1 MNKPSALWL
10 IAILTVSVFVS
21 LDTFSQ
27 APQALPLQT
36 FLTLRDSTTSMDVVF
51 LTGAGGS
58 ISAEGKNV
66 QSFNSFFENQP
77 APKTIAKP
85 AGNIM
90 WLINGREFISGS
102 YFLGDSTGYVVFQKD
117 GKEFVNLM
125 NAQGNTFLKSQF
137 K

>member
-10 IAILTVSVFVS
+10 IAILTVSVFIS

-27 APQALPLQT
+27 APQALPLKT

-77 APKTIAKP
+77 AAKTITKP